1 MVLNRTVQ
9 DPDEFSASWKILL
22 LALLGMTT
30 CVTAALLYG
39 FGVLVGPLQEAFG
52 WTRSEIHLAIT
63 CMFTSTILA
72 AQLVAWLNKRYGIR
86 AVTITSLVALSLT
99 YLSALLINGSI
110 LSLYAVF
117 TILPLAGLGTLQ
129 VTWTQVVNL
138 WFVRNRG
145 LALAITLSGTGL
157 AAAITPPLLSWAIQK
172 WGWQSA
178 FFALAAQSLFL
189 TLPMAICLL
198 RPSLAPTILS
208 MSRQRDDGARLEGMG
223 FTAALRQRR
232 FWICN
237 LAFSVAVSG
246 VIAMITNIVP
256 MLQDKGLTALQA
268 SSIFGSFG
276 LALIGGRIISG
287 YLIDRF
293 WAPGVA
299 CISLSMPALGCLL
312 FLFGSSDTSLLIFAT
327 VLVGFGTGAEYDIAA
342 FLVVRYF
349 GLREY
354 GRLFAI
360 TFGLTTA
367 SAAFSPLFF
376 WLLFDT
382 SMGYSSLL
390 IYGATC
396 FIISAIMIL
405 AMGKYPS
412 RPSHSPSAEGELYAS

>member
-1 MVLNRTVQ
+1 MMLNRTVQ
-9 DPDEFSASWKILL
+9 GPGEFRTSWKILL
-22 LALLGMTT
+22 LASLGMTT

-39 FGVLVGPLQEAFG
+39 FGVLIGPLQQAFG

-63 CMFTSTILA
+63 CMFGSTILA

-99 YLSALLINGSI
+99 YLSAPLINGSI
-110 LSLYAVF
+110 WSLYAVF

-178 FFALAAQSLFL
+178 FFTLAAQSFFL
-189 TLPMAICLL
+189 VLPMAICLL
-198 RPSLAPTILS
+198 HPSQAPTIVS
-208 MSRQRDDGARLEGMG
+208 VSRQQAGGAKLEGME
-223 FTAALRQRR
+223 FSTALRQRR
-232 FWICN
+232 FWLCN

-246 VIAMITNIVP
+246 IIAMVTNIVP

-299 CISLSMPALGCLL
+299 CISLSMPAVGCLL
-312 FLFGSSDTSLLIFAT
+312 FLFGPSDTGLLILAT

-342 FLVVRYF
+342 FLVARYF

-354 GRLFAI
+354 GRLFAM
-360 TFGLTTA
+360 TFGFTTA
-367 SAAFSPLFF
+367 SAAFSPL
-376 WLLFDT
+376 LLWMLLDT
-382 SMGYSSLL
+382 SKGYSSLL
-390 IYGATC
+390 VYGATC
-396 FIISAIMIL
+396 FSLSAITIL

-412 RPSHSPSAEGELYAS
+412 GSARSPFSEGELYAS